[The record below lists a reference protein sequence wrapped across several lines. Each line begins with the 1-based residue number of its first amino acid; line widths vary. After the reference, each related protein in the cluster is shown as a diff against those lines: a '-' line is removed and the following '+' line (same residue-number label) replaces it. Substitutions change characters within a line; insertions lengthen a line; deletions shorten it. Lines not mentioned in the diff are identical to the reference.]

1 MWKLPRYKKNLSLEN
16 NSVYSYNT
24 KVAEIDHD
32 NFKVKPLGYWS
43 STTTKHINYA
53 TKELRKNSGQNY
65 TLCKE

>member
-1 MWKLPRYKKNLSLEN
+1 MYKFSRYTKNLSCDD
-16 NSVYSYNT
+16 SFIYSYNT

-43 STTTKHINYA
+43 GTTTKHINYA
-53 TKELRKNSGQNY
+53 TKELRGNLGQNY